1 MPEPHV
7 PPATQED
14 LRLLAVELSD
24 QSLELGADLAVEL
37 RELAATLA
45 REARAD
51 VDHLADLALGE
62 LRIARRETVARS
74 ARSDELGEH
83 ARAKFEARLTALI
96 VVGNTAVVLA
106 TAILV
111 AVLA

>member
-1 MPEPHV
+1 MPEPHR

-14 LRLLAVELSD
+14 LRLLATELSD
-24 QSLELGADLAVEL
+24 QSLELRAELAVEL
-37 RELAATLA
+37 RELASSLA

-51 VDHLADLALGE
+51 VDHVADLALGE
-62 LRIARRETVARS
+62 LRIARHEIAARS
-74 ARSDELGEH
+74 ARSAALGQL
-83 ARAKFEARLTALI
+83 ARSKFEARMTALI

-106 TAILV
+106 TAVIV